1 MEMCLEIA
9 LAKDPQ
15 QRIKTVR
22 AFANTL
28 EQACRDEATYLVSE
42 PKQSQHLAEKKEQTM
57 EITLQGPF
65 GRKVLGPAP
74 LTIGKA
80 QDNQLVIADT
90 KVSGHH
96 AEIRST
102 GQGYTI
108 TDLGSTNGT
117 FVNGE
122 LLARGIPR
130 MLNQGDSIRLG
141 DTTFTYLISFTQQ
154 SETVLTGG
162 TTERADYAY
171 QQADNPYQAYQ
182 NPYTGYGLGQEQQ
195 TAPAAPPPPSMQSPY
210 TPVPQSVPT
219 PPYVPPPYAPAPQPA
234 PIPKPMNLQRVL
246 IIAVVILVLVGG
258 GVGTGIYLLTR
269 PHPVISVTSKYNVG
283 STPAGATSTTFLDG
297 TPVPGNT
304 TVQSDANGNVNADLT
319 VTDGWAVGNHT
330 LTARD
335 ASNYTTPTGF
345 AITIVPSGEANTP
358 GPNSAPPDAMSFKL
372 GITIQH
378 HDVVNNQMF
387 NPIQETL
394 IITGRPDPA
403 GGTVCQSGDDGQP
416 HTYDGTLNNGSISYH
431 ETYVETCSGTYK
443 GGKLSYTQT
452 VTSDQFSISDGS
464 TCTVSSPY
472 TYEQLQGSF
481 TTATTISG
489 TYSLGAV
496 KAPCNN
502 GNTVTFDA
510 ESGTWSGQVQ

>member
-1 MEMCLEIA
+1 MEMTI
-9 LAKDPQ
+9 
-15 QRIKTVR
+15 
-22 AFANTL
+22 
-28 EQACRDEATYLVSE
+28 
-42 PKQSQHLAEKKEQTM
+42 
-57 EITLQGPF
+57 QGPF
-65 GRKVLGPAP
+65 GRKVLGLVP

-80 QDNQLVIADT
+80 QDNQLVITDP
-90 KVSGHH
+90 KVSAHH
-96 AEIRST
+96 AEIHPA

-122 LLARGIPR
+122 LLARGVPR
-130 MLNQGDSIRLG
+130 MLNQGDTIRIG
-141 DTTFTYLISFTQQ
+141 DTTFTCLISSTQQ
-154 SETVLTGG
+154 SETVLSSG
-162 TTERADYAY
+162 TTERADYVY

-182 NPYTGYGLGQEQQ
+182 SPYTGYGLGQEQQ
-195 TAPAAPPPPSMQSPY
+195 TLPAAPPPPSMQSPY

-219 PPYVPPPYAPAPQPA
+219 PPYVQPPYAPVPQPA
-234 PIPKPMNLQRVL
+234 PKPKNLQRIL
-246 IIAVVILVLVGG
+246 IIALVILVLVGG

-269 PHPVISVTSKYNVG
+269 PHPVISVISKYNVG
-283 STPAGATSTTFLDG
+283 STPAGAIGTTLQISGQKFSSNSAITFLLDG
-297 TPVPGNT
+297 KPVPGNV
-304 TVQSDANGNVNADLT
+304 TVQSDANGNVNANLPIT
-319 VTDGWAVGNHT
+319 SGWTVGNHM

-335 ASNYTTPTGF
+335 AGNYITQSGVGL
-345 AITIVPSGEANTP
+345 TIVQPGEANTP
-358 GPNSAPPDAMSFKL
+358 GPNGAPPDAMSFKL

-387 NPIQETL
+387 NPLQETL

-403 GGTVCQSGDDGQP
+403 GGTVCQSGDNGQSQ
-416 HTYDGTLNNGSISYH
+416 TYNGTLNNGSINYR
-431 ETYVETCSGTYK
+431 ETYVETCSGIYK

-472 TYEQLQGSF
+472 TYEQLQGTF
-481 TTATTISG
+481 TTATSISG

-502 GNTVTFDA
+502 GNVVTFDA
-510 ESGTWSGQVQ
+510 ESGTWTGQVQ